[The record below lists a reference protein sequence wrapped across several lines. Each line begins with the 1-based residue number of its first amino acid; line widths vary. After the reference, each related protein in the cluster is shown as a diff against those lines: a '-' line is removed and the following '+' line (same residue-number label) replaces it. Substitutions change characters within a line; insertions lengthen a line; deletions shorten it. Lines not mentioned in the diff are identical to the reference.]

1 MADAHAHTHEEQQ
14 EKLEPKVEVQEV
26 GPCKLKIRI
35 EIDASKVK
43 DRIDHKYKDLN
54 DKMAFPGFR
63 PGKTPRNI
71 IERKYGK
78 SILEDVKFE
87 LLTHSFEE
95 VKESRHLD
103 ILSEPE
109 MDAEKIELKE
119 GAAFAYEFTVEV
131 KPTFELKTWQGV
143 KIKKVV
149 PEATDK
155 ELDARIE
162 ELREHKAELVPAED
176 GAREKDTVVAD
187 FELVVDGATADKAE
201 NKQVVLLPDITFYGQ
216 ELPDFFQKLAG
227 KKSGDSAEYSITLD
241 AGFHD
246 KKLAGKAAVI
256 RTKLKS
262 VKRRVLPAVNVEFAK
277 TFDLDSVDELR
288 ADVKKQLLKT
298 KEREAKEAMGDAAV
312 AELIKQND
320 FKLPE
325 GYVKQQGEDLEKRL
339 RVDYMSRGMR
349 DEKQLAETIAKEL
362 AGSKERIEH
371 AIKEEL
377 ILDYIAKKEKLFVT
391 EDEVEE
397 RLHKYASE
405 MGQPLDQL
413 RAYFEEQGMMTAI
426 RRTMRREKVRDVLL
440 EKAALE

>member
-1 MADAHAHTHEEQQ
+1 M
-14 EKLEPKVEVQEV
+14 
-26 GPCKLKIRI
+26 
-35 EIDASKVK
+35 
-43 DRIDHKYKDLN
+43 
-54 DKMAFPGFR
+54 
-63 PGKTPRNI
+63 
-71 IERKYGK
+71 
-78 SILEDVKFE
+78 
-87 LLTHSFEE
+87 
-95 VKESRHLD
+95 
-103 ILSEPE
+103 
-109 MDAEKIELKE
+109 
-119 GAAFAYEFTVEV
+119 
-131 KPTFELKTWQGV
+131 
-143 KIKKVV
+143 
-149 PEATDK
+149 
-155 ELDARIE
+155 
-162 ELREHKAELVPAED
+162 
-176 GAREKDTVVAD
+176 
-187 FELVVDGATADKAE
+187 
-201 NKQVVLLPDITFYGQ
+201 
-216 ELPDFFQKLAG
+216 
-227 KKSGDSAEYSITLD
+227 
-241 AGFHD
+241 
-246 KKLAGKAAVI
+246 
-256 RTKLKS
+256 
-262 VKRRVLPAVNVEFAK
+262 KRRVLPAVNVEFAK